1 MSRARR
7 IDLNQQQIVAELRSL
22 GYSVRHTHTI
32 GHGFPDIAI
41 GKNGITVLVEIKRP
55 GEKLT
60 PDEREFFE
68 IWKGAAIV
76 ATSTEQVHEQFQE
89 KMNP

>member
-1 MSRARR
+1 MTYAKKV
-7 IDLNQQQIVAELRSL
+7 DLNQQQIVAELRAL

-41 GKNGITVLVEIKRP
+41 GRKGVTVLVEIKRP

-60 PDEREFFE
+60 ADEKEFFE

-76 ATSTEQVHEQFQE
+76 ATSTEQIHEQFE
-89 KMNP
+89 RMTT